1 MTRILQII
9 LSLLALQAF
18 AAHADWEQETQP
30 TTPAVSEAAT
40 ELAATISE
48 LPDPLFIS
56 ESDRRRVDRLLAG
69 TLRQIDRD
77 IQSFKSALS
86 RYHTNSDKANW
97 LEVQN
102 QQLTLVSLS
111 QSKQTLLKLSS
122 TDLFNKLTGFGPR
135 GVTQF
140 KTELK
145 LAQLNTEYLIL
156 LQIQSFKAF
165 LRDLTISPVPI
176 LAAFFKLLLVY
187 LLLNWWLKHSKNI
200 IRQLTQSPTQGMSP
214 PWWARLLWYIGSA
227 NRPIAWLIAI
237 TLSLRIL
244 SSLPSLQHLIF
255 LEIIIWWIL
264 GGSIIIKFML
274 EFAYR
279 NSRNTN
285 KPITALRLSTI
296 RYYVWSVIVTGVIL
310 QLAQRSIGQ
319 GTIYHW
325 ITNLVFFWFIFITI
339 LVIHK
344 WKSHVFSANHE
355 QLDTPIWITWAINN
369 KNHLVLSTFATALMM
384 FWLVTRSAKQYVI
397 ANLSQYAFFSQA
409 LAYLFRIEVAKQ
421 TNNHGAN
428 NNLVRIKRDEVYQ
441 YILPGREDSELIDY
455 PATEL
460 KQLSQYLLSDNPSM
474 CVVSGERGIGTTT
487 LLKQLH
493 YKVKNATAIYI
504 SCPNGGYCELI
515 PQLATELGLDSD
527 ASEIQILSHLR
538 KSEICY
544 FIAIDNAQRLVKP
557 RVGGLGDLIKFTNL
571 MRRSKKNHRCVLAI
585 EKSSWRFVDRARG
598 ERLLFDHVVF
608 LPRWSE
614 AQIAE
619 LLASR
624 INTDIEKPVT
634 FEGLVVPKQWDQDEI
649 TEEERARIGF
659 FRILWHYADGNP
671 TVALRFFRLSLRRDK
686 TTNDVVVRLFNAPTN
701 EDLEKMPKPM
711 LAILR
716 SVVQLE
722 VSSPEELSECT
733 QLTIAE
739 VIGTLRYFESRGY
752 IEWTDDKAR
761 ISDHWYRYI
770 TNALHRQHLLVK

>member
-1 MTRILQII
+1 MTSVLRFI
-9 LSLLALQAF
+9 LSLLLIQAF
-18 AAHADWEQETQP
+18 AVHASWEQDSQSEP
-30 TTPAVSEAAT
+30 VSISPAAEELSAAVEA
-40 ELAATISE
+40 

-56 ESDRRRVDRLLAG
+56 DAERQQIDRLLGATINQIQG
-69 TLRQIDRD
+69 DIANFKTL
-77 IQSFKSALS
+77 LN
-86 RYHTNSDKANW
+86 RYHTNNSDENW
-97 LEVQN
+97 LEVQR
-102 QQLTLVSLS
+102 QQLTLLSLS
-111 QSKQTLLKLSS
+111 QSKQRLLKLSS
-122 TDLFNKLTGFGPR
+122 TDTFNKLTGFGPR

-140 KTELK
+140 KKEFQ
-145 LAQLNTEYLIL
+145 LARLNTEYLIL
-156 LQIQSFKAF
+156 FQIQSFKAF

-176 LAAFFKLLLVY
+176 LAAFFKLLLLY
-187 LLLNWWLKHSKNI
+187 LLLNWWLKNSKKVI
-200 IRQLTQSPTQGMSP
+200 QHLRQPKPDQLTQ
-214 PWWARLLWYIGSA
+214 PWWVKILLYLGSA

-237 TLSLRIL
+237 TASLRTL

-255 LEIIIWWIL
+255 LEIIVWWIL
-264 GGSIIIKFML
+264 GGSIAIKFIL

-285 KPITALRLSTI
+285 KTITALRLSTI
-296 RYYVWSVIVTGVIL
+296 RYYVWSIIVTGVIL

-325 ITNLVFFWFIFITI
+325 ISNLVFFWFALITI

-344 WKSHVFSANHE
+344 WKNHVFSPSNE
-355 QLDTPIWITWAINN
+355 QLDAPLAIRWAINN
-369 KNHLVLSTFATALMM
+369 KNSFGLSIIATAIMM
-384 FWLVTRSAKQYVI
+384 GWLLERSTKQYII
-397 ANLSQYAFFSQA
+397 ASLSNYAFFSQA

-421 TNNHGAN
+421 TQNNGGN
-428 NNLVRIKRDEVYQ
+428 SNLVRVKKDEVFQ

-455 PATEL
+455 PANEI
-460 KQLSQYLLSDNPSM
+460 KQLSKYLLSDNPAM

-487 LLKQLH
+487 LLKQLE

-504 SCPNGGYCELI
+504 NCPIAGYSELLTL
-515 PQLATELGLDSD
+515 LATELGLNND

-544 FIAIDNAQRLVKP
+544 FLAIDNAQRLVKP
-557 RVGGLGDLIKFTNL
+557 RVGGLGDLIKFANL
-571 MRRSKKNHRCVLAI
+571 MRRSKKNHRCVMAI

-614 AQIAE
+614 AQIAQ
-619 LLASR
+619 LLTSR
-624 INTDIEKPVT
+624 INTEIENPVT
-634 FEGLVVPKQWDQDEI
+634 FEGLVVPKQWDQEEI
-649 TEEERARIGF
+649 TEEERARTGF

-686 TTNDVVVRLFNAPTN
+686 SNDKVVVRLFNAPEN